1 MSKWKQGTP
10 VFWDVAFIG
19 GIVIFLSVVGYKL
32 YALWEATHH
41 VGVRLI

>member
-10 VFWDVAFIG
+10 VFWDVAFVG
-19 GIVIFLSVVGYKL
+19 GIVIFMVVVGYKL
-32 YALWEATHH
+32 YELWEATHH